1 MFAICVTF
9 RIKADQMEAFMPLM
23 LENAA
28 ASKNLEAGCHRFDV
42 LTDADKPGQV
52 FLYELYTDSAAFDAH
67 CDSAHFKAFSAATAD
82 MVAGKN
88 ITSWSTVA
96 S

>member
-9 RIKADQMEAFMPLM
+9 RIATGQMEDFMPLM
-23 LENAA
+23 LDNADT
-28 ASKNLEAGCHRFDV
+28 SKKREPGCHRFDV
-42 LTDADKPGQV
+42 LTDADRPDEV

-82 MVAGKN
+82 MVVSKDV
-88 ITSWSTVA
+88 TSWSTVA

>member
-9 RIKADQMEAFMPLM
+9 RIAAGQMEAFMPLM

-28 ASKNLEAGCHRFDV
+28 ASKKLEPGCHRFDV
-42 LTDADKPGQV
+42 LTDADKPDQV

-67 CDSAHFKAFSAATAD
+67 CDSAHFKEFSAATAD
-82 MVAGKN
+82 MVAGKEV
-88 ITSWSTVA
+88 TSWSTVA

>member
-9 RIKADQMEAFMPLM
+9 RVATGQMEAFMPLM

-28 ASKNLEAGCHRFDV
+28 TSKELEPGCHRFDV
-42 LTDADKPGQV
+42 LTDADKPDEV

-67 CDSAHFKAFSAATAD
+67 CDSTHFKAFSVATAN
-82 MVAGKN
+82 MVAGKDV
-88 ITSWSTVA
+88 TSWRIVA